1 MTDVDAATGL
11 GNVRALQRARV
22 ALTGRD
28 KRFIKVASFL
38 LARRGFEVSHAETD
52 SDLMELLD
60 KHAID
65 VVVLDASVS
74 LSASLRTA
82 AALSAVYPN
91 LRLILA
97 TEHRDAGDGVST
109 YTRVD
114 KWRGLG
120 VLPDE
125 IVRAYLGLDIESTP
139 LEAS

>member
-1 MTDVDAATGL
+1 MTDAAAGF
-11 GNVRALQRARV
+11 GNVRSLQPARV
-22 ALTGRD
+22 AITGRD

-38 LARRGFEVSHAETD
+38 LARRGFEVSHAS
-52 SDLMELLD
+52 SDTQLMELAD
-60 KHAID
+60 RGAID

-91 LRLILA
+91 LRIILA
-97 TEHRDAGDGVST
+97 TERSGSDNHASYKRI
-109 YTRVD
+109 D

-125 IVRAYLGLDIESTP
+125 IVRAHLGLDVESTP